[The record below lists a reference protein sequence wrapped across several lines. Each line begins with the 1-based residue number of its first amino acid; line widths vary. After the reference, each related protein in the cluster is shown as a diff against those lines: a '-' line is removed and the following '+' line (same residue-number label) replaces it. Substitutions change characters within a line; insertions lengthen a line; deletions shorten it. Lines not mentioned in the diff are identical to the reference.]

1 MIRHKPLAVI
11 DVGSNS
17 IRSLVVEMEGKGAT
31 PKVLDDQREVVRLA
45 SGLRRRGR
53 LSRKAMG
60 RAIEA
65 LKRMADIARARGAR
79 RVAVVGT
86 SAIREASNRRQFIE
100 RVHAQTGLRLRVV
113 SEDEEAR
120 LAFESAAL
128 SFDLGNEPCAVI
140 DLGGGSAELIL
151 AFGKHV
157 QQAYS
162 LRLGAVTL
170 TERYLTSDP
179 IRGRELARL
188 QRHVRRRL
196 RAGRIE
202 ADPAPRVL
210 IASGGTATTLAQI
223 VMARQGLEGRP
234 VLGFEM
240 TQAELL
246 HLLSA
251 MLRRTL
257 AERRQMPGLSPE
269 RADIIVAGAAVL
281 YEIMARLKINL
292 LRVNER
298 GIRHALLHRMIAKG
312 AASAPSASTP
322 APAVPQRVAAAEAFG
337 KTLRFE
343 EKHALQV
350 RRISESLFD
359 QLAKPLDLEPAGR
372 DLLSAAALLH
382 DVGYVVS
389 YRQHHKH
396 AYQLIAHARLEG
408 FTPRERELIALIARY
423 HRRGAPKKRHRP
435 YAVLVKDDRRLVA
448 RLASVLRLADALDRR
463 HSQRLRE
470 IRCRVA
476 DGAVRLVLRSERD
489 LMVEAHAAEEKSDLF
504 KEVFGLD
511 LVVSAA
517 RQGRAGREGAGTTPS
532 LRLVQGGAK
541 AAASRAP
548 ARESAGRRART

>member
-1 MIRHKPLAVI
+1 MIRRRPLAVI

-17 IRSLVVEMEGKGAT
+17 IRSLVVDMEGEGA

-45 SGLRRRGR
+45 SGLRLRGR

-86 SAIREASNRRQFIE
+86 SAIREASNRREFIE
-100 RVHAQTGLRLRVV
+100 RVRAETGLRLRVI
-113 SEDEEAR
+113 SEEEEAR

-157 QQAYS
+157 QEAYS

-170 TERYLTSDP
+170 TERYLKSDP
-179 IRGRELARL
+179 IRGRELERL

-202 ADPAPRVL
+202 ADPAPRML

-257 AERRQMPGLSPE
+257 AERREMPGLSPE

-312 AASAPSASTP
+312 AASAPTP
-322 APAVPQRVAAAEAFG
+322 DPAVPQRVAAAEAFG

-343 EKHALQV
+343 ERHALQV
-350 RRISESLFD
+350 KRIAESLFD
-359 QLAKPLDLEPAGR
+359 QVARPLELDPGAR

-396 AYQLIAHARLEG
+396 AYQLIAHATLEG
-408 FTPRERELIALIARY
+408 FTPRERELIALVARY
-423 HRRGAPKKRHRP
+423 HRRGFPKKRHRA
-435 YAVLVKDDRRLVA
+435 YGKLLKEDRRLVA
-448 RLASVLRLADALDRR
+448 RLASILRLADALDRR
-463 HSQRLRE
+463 HSQRLKE
-470 IRCRVA
+470 VRCRVV
-476 DGAVRLVLRSERD
+476 DRTVRLVLRSERD
-489 LMVEAHAAEEKSDLF
+489 LMIEAHAAEEKSDLF
-504 KEVFGLD
+504 EEVFD
-511 LVVSAA
+511 LEVVVSARTA
-517 RQGRAGREGAGTTPS
+517 SKGESNVATSP
-532 LRLVQGGAK
+532 LRLVRK
-541 AAASRAP
+541 PAAA
-548 ARESAGRRART
+548 RTTA

>member
-1 MIRHKPLAVI
+1 
-11 DVGSNS
+11 
-17 IRSLVVEMEGKGAT
+17 MEGQGAA
-31 PKVLDDQREVVRLA
+31 KVLDDQREVVRLA

-60 RAIEA
+60 RAIAA
-65 LKRMADIARARGAR
+65 LRRMADIARARGAR

-86 SAIREASNRRQFIE
+86 SAIREASNRREFIE
-100 RVHAQTGLRLRVV
+100 RVRAETGLRLRVI
-113 SEDEEAR
+113 SEEEEAR

-128 SFDLGNEPCAVI
+128 SFDLGNEPCAVV
-140 DLGGGSAELIL
+140 DLGGGSTELIL

-157 QQAYS
+157 QESYS

-188 QRHVRRRL
+188 ERHVRRRL
-196 RAGRIE
+196 RATRIE

-251 MLRRTL
+251 MVRRTL

-292 LRVNER
+292 LRVNAR
-298 GIRHALLHRMIAKG
+298 GIRHALLHRMIARK
-312 AASAPSASTP
+312 ASSARTP
-322 APAVPQRVAAAEAFG
+322 ATAVPQRVAAAEAFG

-343 EKHALQV
+343 ERHALQV

-359 QLAKPLDLEPAGR
+359 QVSKPLGLDPAAR

-396 AYQLIAHARLEG
+396 AYQLIAHATLEG

-423 HRRGAPKKRHRP
+423 HRRGFPKKRHSA
-435 YAVLVKDDRRLVA
+435 YGVLVKDDRRLVV
-448 RLASVLRLADALDRR
+448 RLASILRLADALDRR
-463 HSQRLRE
+463 HSQRLKE
-470 IRCRVA
+470 VRCRFV
-476 DGAVRLVLRSERD
+476 DNTLRLVLRSERD

-504 KEVFGLD
+504 EEVFGFEV
-511 LVVSAA
+511 VVSTRTAA
-517 RQGRAGREGAGTTPS
+517 KGESAAATPA
-532 LRLVQGGAK
+532 LRLVRRT
-541 AAASRAP
+541 SS
-548 ARESAGRRART
+548 ARSSA

>member
-1 MIRHKPLAVI
+1 MIRRRPLAVI

-17 IRSLVVEMEGKGAT
+17 IRSLVVDLAVEGA

-53 LSRKAMG
+53 LSRKAMR
-60 RAIEA
+60 RALDA

-79 RVAVVGT
+79 RIAVVGT
-86 SAIREASNRRQFIE
+86 SAIREASNRRTFIE
-100 RVHAQTGLRLRVV
+100 RVKAETGLRLRVV
-113 SEDEEAR
+113 SESEEAR

-128 SFDLGNEPCAVI
+128 SFDLGSEPCAVV

-157 QQAYS
+157 QEEHS

-170 TERYLTSDP
+170 TERFLKSDP
-179 IRGRELARL
+179 VRGRELGRL
-188 QRHVRRRL
+188 QRYVRRRL
-196 RAGRIE
+196 RTTRIE
-202 ADPAPRVL
+202 ADPPPRVL

-292 LRVNER
+292 LRVNAR
-298 GIRHALLHRMIAKG
+298 GIRHALLHRMLAKG
-312 AASAPSASTP
+312 PAVATP
-322 APAVPQRVAAAEAFG
+322 KPAVPQRVAAAEAFG

-343 EKHALQV
+343 ERHAMQV
-350 RRISESLFD
+350 KRISESLFD
-359 QLAKPLDLEPAGR
+359 QLAKPLELDPAWR

-396 AYQLIAHARLEG
+396 AYQLIAHGTLEG
-408 FTPRERELIALIARY
+408 FTPRERELVALIARY
-423 HRRGAPKKRHRP
+423 HRRGCPKKRHSAYGKLP
-435 YAVLVKDDRRLVA
+435 KDDRALVA
-448 RLASVLRLADALDRR
+448 GMAAILRLADALDRR

-470 IRCRVA
+470 VRCRFT
-476 DGAVRLVLRSERD
+476 DDAVRLVLRSERD
-489 LMVEAHAAEEKSDLF
+489 LMVEAHAAEEKADLF
-504 KEVFGLD
+504 EEVFGRD
-511 LVVSAA
+511 VVVTA
-517 RQGRAGREGAGTTPS
+517 RLQPRATKAEPS
-532 LRLVQGGAK
+532 SPSPLRVV
-541 AAASRAP
+541 RRP
-548 ARESAGRRART
+548 AEARRAH

>member
-1 MIRHKPLAVI
+1 VIRRRPLAVI

-17 IRSLVVEMEGKGAT
+17 IRSLVVDMAEEGA

-53 LSRKAMG
+53 LSRKAMR
-60 RAIEA
+60 RALDA

-79 RVAVVGT
+79 RITVVGT
-86 SAIREASNRRQFIE
+86 SAIREAANRRAFID
-100 RVHAQTGLRLRVV
+100 RVRAETELRLRVI
-113 SEDEEAR
+113 SEEEEAR

-157 QQAYS
+157 QEAYS

-170 TERYLTSDP
+170 TERYLRGDP

-196 RAGRIE
+196 RTARIE

-251 MLRRTL
+251 MLRRTI

-281 YEIMARLKINL
+281 YEIMTRLKINL
-292 LRVNER
+292 LRVNAR
-298 GIRHALLHRMIAKG
+298 GIRHALLHRMIARKT
-312 AASAPSASTP
+312 ATTSAP

-343 EKHALQV
+343 ERHALQV
-350 RRISESLFD
+350 RRVSETLFD
-359 QLAKPLDLEPAGR
+359 QLAKPLGLDPAGR

-396 AYQLIAHARLEG
+396 AYQLIAHGTLEG
-408 FTPRERELIALIARY
+408 FTPRERELVALIARY
-423 HRRGAPKKRHRP
+423 HRRGFPKKRHRA
-435 YAVLVKDDRRLVA
+435 YGKLHKDDRLLVA
-448 RLASVLRLADALDRR
+448 RLASLLRLADALDRR
-463 HSQRLRE
+463 HSQRLRDL
-470 IRCRVA
+470 RCRVA
-476 DGAVRLVLRSERD
+476 DDGVRLLLRSERD

-504 KEVFGLD
+504 EEVFGRKL
-511 LVVSAA
+511 LVTTRQQPRAA
-517 RQGRAGREGAGTTPS
+517 KAEGA
-532 LRLVQGGAK
+532 
-541 AAASRAP
+541 AP
-548 ARESAGRRART
+548 APLRIVRRQAEARRAN

>member
-1 MIRHKPLAVI
+1 MIRRRPLAVI

-17 IRSLVVEMEGKGAT
+17 IRSLVVDMEGEGA

-65 LKRMADIARARGAR
+65 LKRMSDIARARGAR

-100 RVHAQTGLRLRVV
+100 RVRAETGLRLRVV
-113 SEDEEAR
+113 SEEEEAR

-157 QQAYS
+157 QEAYS

-196 RAGRIE
+196 RAARIE

-240 TQAELL
+240 TQAGLL

-257 AERRQMPGLSPE
+257 AERREMPGLSPE

-298 GIRHALLHRMIAKG
+298 GIRHALLHRMIASK
-312 AASAPSASTP
+312 ASSAKTP

-343 EKHALQV
+343 ERHALQV
-350 RRISESLFD
+350 RRICESLFD
-359 QLAKPLDLEPAGR
+359 QLAKPLDLDPGCR

-408 FTPRERELIALIARY
+408 FTPRERELIALVARY
-423 HRRGAPKKRHRP
+423 HRRGFPKKRHRA
-435 YAVLVKDDRRLVA
+435 YGVLRKDDRRLVA
-448 RLASVLRLADALDRR
+448 RLASILRLADALDRR
-463 HSQRLRE
+463 HSQRLKE
-470 IRCRVA
+470 VRCRVV
-476 DGAVRLVLRSERD
+476 DGTVRLVLRSERG

-504 KEVFGLD
+504 ESVFD
-511 LVVSAA
+511 LGIVVSARGAA
-517 RQGRAGREGAGTTPS
+517 RGETAVTPPP
-532 LRLVQGGAK
+532 LRLVRK
-541 AAASRAP
+541 
-548 ARESAGRRART
+548 SAGRSTA

>member
-1 MIRHKPLAVI
+1 VIRRRPLAVI

-17 IRSLVVEMEGKGAT
+17 IRSLVVDMAEGRA
-31 PKVLDDQREVVRLA
+31 PKVLPKILDDQREVVRLA

-53 LSRKAMG
+53 LSRKAMR
-60 RAIEA
+60 RAIDA

-79 RVAVVGT
+79 RITVVGT
-86 SAIREASNRRQFIE
+86 SAIREAVNRRAFID
-100 RVHAQTGLRLRVV
+100 RVRAETELRLRVI
-113 SEDEEAR
+113 SEEEEAR

-128 SFDLGNEPCAVI
+128 SFDLGNEPCAVV

-151 AFGKHV
+151 ALGSHV
-157 QQAYS
+157 QQEHS

-170 TERYLTSDP
+170 TERYLKGDP
-179 IRGRELARL
+179 VRGRELARL
-188 QRHVRRRL
+188 QRHIRRRL
-196 RAGRIE
+196 RSADIE

-269 RADIIVAGAAVL
+269 RADIIVAGAVVL

-292 LRVNER
+292 LRVNAR
-298 GIRHALLHRMIAKG
+298 GIRHALLHRMIARG
-312 AASAPSASTP
+312 AAGPRIATAG
-322 APAVPQRVAAAEAFG
+322 PQRVAAAEAFG
-337 KTLRFE
+337 KSLRFE
-343 EKHALQV
+343 ERHALQV
-350 RRISESLFD
+350 KRVSEALFD
-359 QLAKPLDLEPAGR
+359 QMAKPLDLDRSAR

-396 AYQLIAHARLEG
+396 AYQLIAHGTLEG
-408 FTPRERELIALIARY
+408 FTPRERELVALVARY
-423 HRRGAPKKRHRP
+423 HRRGFPKKRHRAYGKLP
-435 YAVLVKDDRRLVA
+435 KDDRLLVA
-448 RLASVLRLADALDRR
+448 RLASILRLADALDRR

-470 IRCRVA
+470 VRCRVT
-476 DGAVRLVLRSERD
+476 DEGVRLVLRSERS
-489 LMVEAHAAEEKSDLF
+489 LMVEAHAAEEKADLF
-504 KEVFGLD
+504 EEVFGRELT
-511 LVVSAA
+511 VTTRQQSRAA
-517 RQGRAGREGAGTTPS
+517 RAETN
-532 LRLVQGGAK
+532 
-541 AAASRAP
+541 AP
-548 ARESAGRRART
+548 APLRIVRRAEARRAN

>member
-1 MIRHKPLAVI
+1 VIRRRPIAVI

-17 IRSLVVEMEGKGAT
+17 IRSLVVDPAEEGA

-53 LSRKAMG
+53 LSRKAMR
-60 RAIEA
+60 RAIDA

-79 RVAVVGT
+79 RIAVVGT
-86 SAIREASNRRQFIE
+86 SAIREASNRRVFIE
-100 RVHAQTGLRLRVV
+100 RVKAETGLRLRVV
-113 SEDEEAR
+113 SESEEAR

-128 SFDLGNEPCAVI
+128 SFDLGSEPCAVV

-157 QQAYS
+157 QEEHS

-170 TERYLTSDP
+170 TERFLKSDP
-179 IRGRELARL
+179 VRGRELERL
-188 QRHVRRRL
+188 QRYVRRRL
-196 RAGRIE
+196 RTARIE

-257 AERRQMPGLSPE
+257 AERREMPGLSPE
-269 RADIIVAGAAVL
+269 RADIIIAGAAVL

-292 LRVNER
+292 LRVNAR
-298 GIRHALLHRMIAKG
+298 GIRHALLHRMLAKG
-312 AASAPSASTP
+312 PAVATP
-322 APAVPQRVAAAEAFG
+322 RPAVPQRVAAAEAFG
-337 KTLRFE
+337 RTLRFE
-343 EKHALQV
+343 ERHAVQV
-350 RRISESLFD
+350 KRISESLFD
-359 QLAKPLDLEPAGR
+359 QMAKPLDLDPACR

-396 AYQLIAHARLEG
+396 AYQLIAHGTLEG
-408 FTPRERELIALIARY
+408 FTPRERELVALIARY
-423 HRRGAPKKRHRP
+423 HRRGFPKKRHR
-435 YAVLVKDDRRLVA
+435 AFGKLHKDDRALVA
-448 RLASVLRLADALDRR
+448 RLASILRLADALDRR

-470 IRCRVA
+470 VRCRFT
-476 DGAVRLVLRSERD
+476 DEGMRLNLRSDRD
-489 LMVEAHAAEEKSDLF
+489 LMVEAHAAEEKADLF
-504 KEVFGLD
+504 EEVFGCE
-511 LVVSAA
+511 VNVAA
-517 RQGRAGREGAGTTPS
+517 RLQPKAGKT
-532 LRLVQGGAK
+532 
-541 AAASRAP
+541 
-548 ARESAGRRART
+548 ESATPAPLRVVRRPAEARRAN

>member
-1 MIRHKPLAVI
+1 MIRRRPLAVI

-17 IRSLVVEMEGKGAT
+17 IRSLVVDLADAAA

-53 LSRKAMG
+53 LSRKAMR
-60 RAIEA
+60 RALEA

-100 RVHAQTGLRLRVV
+100 RVRAETGLRLRVV
-113 SEDEEAR
+113 SEEEEAR

-128 SFDLGNEPCAVI
+128 SFDLGREPCAVI

-157 QQAYS
+157 KEAYS

-170 TERYLTSDP
+170 TERYLGSDP

-196 RAGRIE
+196 RAAHID

-210 IASGGTATTLAQI
+210 IASGGTATSLAQI

-312 AASAPSASTP
+312 AVAASAP
-322 APAVPQRVAAAEAFG
+322 APAVPQRVAAAESFG
-337 KTLRFE
+337 KSLRFE
-343 EKHALQV
+343 ERHAAQV
-350 RRISESLFD
+350 RRIAESLFD
-359 QLAKPLDLEPAGR
+359 QLAKPLDLDPASR

-396 AYQLIAHARLEG
+396 TYQLIAHGTLEG
-408 FTPRERELIALIARY
+408 FTPRERELVALIARY
-423 HRRGAPKKRHRP
+423 HRRGFPKKRHRAYGKLP
-435 YAVLVKDDRRLVA
+435 KDDRMLVA
-448 RLASVLRLADALDRR
+448 GLASILRLSDALDRR
-463 HSQRLRE
+463 HSQRLKE
-470 IRCRVA
+470 VRCRVT
-476 DGAVRLVLRSERD
+476 GEGVRLLLRSERD
-489 LMVEAHAAEEKSDLF
+489 LMVEAHAAEEKADLF
-504 KEVFGLD
+504 EEIFGRD
-511 LVVSAA
+511 VVVTTRQQPRAA
-517 RQGRAGREGAGTTPS
+517 RADAAPPTP
-532 LRLVQGGAK
+532 LRIV
-541 AAASRAP
+541 
-548 ARESAGRRART
+548 RRAAEARRAN

>member
-1 MIRHKPLAVI
+1 MIRRRPLAVI

-17 IRSLVVEMEGKGAT
+17 IRSLVVDMDGEGA

-53 LSRKAMG
+53 LSRKAMR

-100 RVHAQTGLRLRVV
+100 RVRAETGLGLRVI
-113 SEDEEAR
+113 SEEEEAR

-157 QQAYS
+157 QEAYS

-298 GIRHALLHRMIAKG
+298 GIRHALLHRMIARK
-312 AASAPSASTP
+312 ASPAKAPAT
-322 APAVPQRVAAAEAFG
+322 AVPQRVAAAEAFG

-343 EKHALQV
+343 ERHALQV
-350 RRISESLFD
+350 KRIAESLFD
-359 QLAKPLDLEPAGR
+359 QMAKPLDLDPAGR

-435 YAVLVKDDRRLVA
+435 YAVLLKDDRRLVA
-448 RLASVLRLADALDRR
+448 RLASILRLADALDRR

-470 IRCRVA
+470 VRCRVI
-476 DGAVRLVLRSERD
+476 DDTVRLVLRSERD

-504 KEVFGLD
+504 GDVFGRD
-511 LVVSAA
+511 VVVTTRTASKGESATA
-517 RQGRAGREGAGTTPS
+517 TPP
-532 LRLVQGGAK
+532 LRLVRK
-541 AAASRAP
+541 AA
-548 ARESAGRRART
+548 GTRTTA

>member
-1 MIRHKPLAVI
+1 MIRRRPLAVI

-17 IRSLVVEMEGKGAT
+17 IRSLVVDMEGEGA

-86 SAIREASNRRQFIE
+86 SAIREASNRREFIE
-100 RVHAQTGLRLRVV
+100 RVRAETGLRLRVI
-113 SEDEEAR
+113 SEEEEAR

-128 SFDLGNEPCAVI
+128 SFDLGSEPCAVI

-157 QQAYS
+157 QEAYS

-170 TERYLTSDP
+170 TERYLKSDP
-179 IRGRELARL
+179 IRGRELERL

-196 RAGRIE
+196 RASRIE
-202 ADPAPRVL
+202 ADPAPRIL

-251 MLRRTL
+251 MLRRTI
-257 AERRQMPGLSPE
+257 AERREMPGLSPE
-269 RADIIVAGAAVL
+269 RADIIVAGAAVI
-281 YEIMARLKINL
+281 YEIMARLKVNL

-298 GIRHALLHRMIAKG
+298 GIRHALLHRMIATKV
-312 AASAPSASTP
+312 STTAP
-322 APAVPQRVAAAEAFG
+322 APAVPQRVSAAEAFG

-343 EKHALQV
+343 ERHALQV
-350 RRISESLFD
+350 RRIAESIFD
-359 QLAKPLDLEPAGR
+359 HLAKPLELDTACR

-396 AYQLIAHARLEG
+396 AYQLIAHATLEG

-423 HRRGAPKKRHRP
+423 HRRGVPKKRHRA
-435 YAVLVKDDRRLVA
+435 YGVLVKDDRRLVA
-448 RLASVLRLADALDRR
+448 QLASILRLADALDRR
-463 HSQRLRE
+463 HSQRLKE
-470 IRCRVA
+470 VRCRVV

-504 KEVFGLD
+504 EKVFD
-511 LVVSAA
+511 HEIIVSARSAA
-517 RQGRAGREGAGTTPS
+517 RGEAGATTPS
-532 LRLVQGGAK
+532 LRLVRK
-541 AAASRAP
+541 PAS
-548 ARESAGRRART
+548 ARTTA